1 MTSVVKRPSL
11 GPRVRGL
18 RIKELPR
25 DKLIAI
31 AYANTLD
38 ELLNTLKTI
47 YEITLDRLTKENI
60 RELRGELI
68 KIYLDKVRS
77 VYLGSDRDA
86 KEVILSSLKFF
97 EYENIR
103 NIAVAIKAGKNPED
117 FVFWAP
123 LEFTRRRH
131 IVAGLL
137 GVKNL
142 EDMRERLRQLKHPAY
157 KAFELA
163 ARYGE
168 DKLSIFIDRQWIEDF
183 SKATIAK
190 KDRSFQVFTEDL
202 KEYFNVL
209 LALRSRLWGLS
220 EEVGELVVG
229 KPTPMV
235 ISAARDPPTRF
246 LENATSVPW
255 GRILVDM
262 VAEMP
267 TLENIAI
274 AMDNIYPAYVR
285 KLADIYMVKF
295 SEFSLGA
302 LAARLEYMRAEVM
315 AVVRAASLIA
325 EGVSLEKRR
334 KIFEALARV

>member
-1 MTSVVKRPSL
+1 MTFVAKRPSL

-38 ELLNTLKTI
+38 ELLNTLKTA
-47 YEITLDRLTKENI
+47 YGITLDRLTKENI
-60 RELRGELI
+60 GELRGELI
-68 KIYLDKVRS
+68 KIYLDKIRS
-77 VYLGSDRDA
+77 IYLGSDKDA
-86 KEVILSSLKFF
+86 KEVVLSSLKFF

-103 NIAVAIKAGKNPED
+103 NIAIAIRAGKSPDD

-131 IVAGLL
+131 IVASLL

-142 EDMRERLRQLKHPAY
+142 EDMRERLRQLKHPAHR
-157 KAFELA
+157 AFELA

-168 DKLSIFIDRQWIEDF
+168 DKLSIFVDRQWIEDF

-190 KDRSFQVFTEDL
+190 KDRSFQMFTEDL

-209 LALRSRLWGLS
+209 ITLRSRLWGLS

-235 ISAARDPPTRF
+235 TSAAKDPPARF

-255 GRILVDM
+255 GRVLVDI

-285 KLADIYMVKF
+285 KLADTYMVKF

-315 AVVRAASLIA
+315 AIIRAASLIA

-334 KIFEALARV
+334 KIFEALARA